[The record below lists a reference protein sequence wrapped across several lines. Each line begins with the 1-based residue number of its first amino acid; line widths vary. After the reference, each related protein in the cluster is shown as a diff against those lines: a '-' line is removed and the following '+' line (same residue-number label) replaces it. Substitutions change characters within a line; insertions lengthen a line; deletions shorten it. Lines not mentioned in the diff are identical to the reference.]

1 MGIGRVGQAHGGLG
15 VTERPARR
23 QVGATDQAHKLGD
36 HRSWR
41 GARHQVVIQV
51 AIVNVDITVKVVVIV
66 VLATEVKGTGAQ
78 RVVIEPVPVAGGG
91 PGQHKGPVL
100 VERVAMLRV
109 VAERIKRDG
118 PQASPMQIERAG
130 LVAQA
135 VITISPVPLQVVPHR
150 AGARAVQV
158 G

>member
-1 MGIGRVGQAHGGLG
+1 
-15 VTERPARR
+15 
-23 QVGATDQAHKLGD
+23 
-36 HRSWR
+36 
-41 GARHQVVIQV
+41 
-51 AIVNVDITVKVVVIV
+51 
-66 VLATEVKGTGAQ
+66 
-78 RVVIEPVPVAGGG
+78 
-91 PGQHKGPVL
+91 
-100 VERVAMLRV
+100 MLRV